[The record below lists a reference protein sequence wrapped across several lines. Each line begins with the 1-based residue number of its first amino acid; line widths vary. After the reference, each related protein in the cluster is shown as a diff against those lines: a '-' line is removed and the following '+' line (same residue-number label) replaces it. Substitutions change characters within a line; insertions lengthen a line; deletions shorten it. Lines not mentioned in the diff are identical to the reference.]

1 MVHLSSPT
9 MIGIMIF
16 YSILTFFVGP
26 LVTRPFMKDH
36 PDQCIA
42 GFLLGFTVSIFL
54 WMKFGRKFAS
64 HAKKMIHKWRKKKYI
79 KESKEKVILTDKGSV
94 FADKIISDLFFI

>member
-1 MVHLSSPT
+1 MVHLSNQMT
-9 MIGIMIF
+9 IGIMIL

-42 GFLLGFTVSIFL
+42 GFLLGFTLSIFL
-54 WMKFGRKFAS
+54 WMKYGRKY
-64 HAKKMIHKWRKKKYI
+64 AKK
-79 KESKEKVILTDKGSV
+79 
-94 FADKIISDLFFI
+94 

>member
-9 MIGIMIF
+9 MIGIMVF

-26 LVTRPFMKDH
+26 LLTRPFMSDH

-42 GFLLGFTVSIFL
+42 GFLLGFTISIFL
-54 WMKFGRKFAS
+54 WMKFGRKLY
-64 HAKKMIHKWRKKKYI
+64 K
-79 KESKEKVILTDKGSV
+79 SK
-94 FADKIISDLFFI
+94 

>member
-1 MVHLSSPT
+1 MTHLSTNAS
-9 MIGIMIF
+9 IMAMVF
-16 YSILTFFVGP
+16 YSLLTFFLGP

-54 WMKFGRKFAS
+54 WMKFGRKL
-64 HAKKMIHKWRKKKYI
+64 AKMK
-79 KESKEKVILTDKGSV
+79 
-94 FADKIISDLFFI
+94 